1 MCYTSGPRCSPHAKT
16 KLLDAKKALNE
27 NAGNDPRETVAL
39 YDEVKSA
46 QKEYWT
52 SPAGIKEL
60 KAKAEKTGKTEDIKR
75 AEMFEKRRKDLIARS
90 KAITETNKLAEKL
103 GQKDDPAVS
112 ESPVISEV
120 KNSKLNEPVQQV
132 NNGYY
137 MSDKHLYSVEY
148 EYDGYYCSGSSC
160 NSDGYDDYCR
170 DSEYD
175 NIRVADGI
183 NTRAVLAEIYRCKS
197 EDIPDDLVNF
207 ANNELELD
215 DKDSY
220 EVQVSRG
227 YYGDE
232 ASVVLSDPKNV
243 YDKLREYYFAR
254 DDAKDDDG
262 VLPYV
267 RGKGISTKGMQP
279 IDAIKT
285 QLRAENKGMIV
296 SHVENAT
303 KVERQDLNMKDVM
316 VPQNEHF
323 IKVDPRKPIAPHG
336 AEETVGVVVQKG
348 DSYVLVDGYHRFK
361 HQSAKGAKGGSF
373 IILS

>member
-1 MCYTSGPRCSPHAKT
+1 MCYTSGPRCSPHAKAN
-16 KLLDAKKALNE
+16 LLDAKKALHE
-27 NAGNDPRETVAL
+27 NTSDDPRVIIAL
-39 YDEVKSA
+39 HNEAKSA

-52 SPAGIKEL
+52 SPEGIKEL
-60 KAKAEKTGKTEDIKR
+60 KAKAEKTGKPEDIQR

-90 KAITETNKLAEKL
+90 KAITEANKLAEKL
-103 GQKDDPAVS
+103 GKKNDSAGS
-112 ESPVISEV
+112 EAPVINEV
-120 KNSKLNEPVQQV
+120 KNSKLHEPVQQF
-132 NNGYY
+132 NNGYF

-197 EDIPDDLVNF
+197 EDIPDDLVDF

-215 DKDSY
+215 DKESY
-220 EVQVSRG
+220 EVKVSGG

-243 YDKLREYYFAR
+243 YTKLREYYFAR
-254 DDAKDDDG
+254 DDAKDDHG

-267 RGKGISTKGMQP
+267 RGKGIATNGMSP

-285 QLRAENKGMIV
+285 QLRAENNGMIL

-303 KVERQDLNMKDVM
+303 TVERKQLNMKEVI

-336 AEETVGVVVQKG
+336 AEETLGVVVQKG

-361 HQSAKGAKGGSF
+361 HQIAKETKDGSF
-373 IILS
+373 IVLS